1 LFRAPP
7 APSGARFVVPM
18 PPPNVTGILTMGH
31 MLGDTIQDL
40 LARWH
45 RMRGDA
51 VLWVPGIDHAGLATQ
66 VEVRRRLVKE
76 GVDVGALTPDQLR
89 THVETWKRQ
98 HEERILAQI
107 RAGGFSVDWSRYRYT
122 FDEGFVRATRLAFVQ
137 LYHAGLIYRGERIV
151 NWDPKLRTAVSDL
164 EVEHTEEP
172 GELLYVRYDW
182 ADGSGGG
189 IVVATVR
196 PETIFGDIAVAV
208 HPDDPRHASAVGRSV
223 RVPLTERVVPVVSD
237 VGVDR
242 EFGNGALKITPRHDL
257 LDYEIFRRHPELT
270 LPPSILDETGA
281 LEGEWVPERF
291 RGIDRDPARAAVTE
305 SLTAAGLVERRE
317 IRPHSVGR
325 SERTKAVI
333 EPRLSTQWFVRLP
346 ALGGPVLEA
355 VRAGTLRIHPD
366 RWDRTFFRWMESLED
381 WCISRQIVWGHSI
394 PVHYCR
400 ACSKETVEVDPP
412 VKCAHCGSAELQA
425 DPDVLDAWF
434 SSWMWPFAVLGWPE
448 STGDLASYYPASVL
462 VTGRDIMFFW
472 VARMLMAGAFFTGR
486 MPFAD
491 VYFTGMLRDETGRR
505 MSKHLGNSPDPL
517 EVVRERGAD
526 PMRFALVFPTPT
538 DQDGPFGTPSLDG
551 ARNFLTKLW
560 NVARFLQGHL
570 PAGTEPPRTVPDLTG
585 ARLEDRWILSR
596 WSATTRELEEALGA
610 FEFTRAA
617 TALHGFLWHD
627 VADRYL
633 EFSKESLLGTHGPEA
648 TERTRRILLFVVE
661 RTLRQLHPFVPHV
674 TEELWHA
681 LPHDGTMLELA
692 PWPHSEEA
700 PSDPEAEVAM
710 TAVLESLRVYR
721 NLRAETKTPT
731 TERPEAWLR
740 PSTPE
745 TRELLAREGPTVAH
759 LARLG
764 RLTMLA
770 PEARAPVGA
779 AVAVTPYGE
788 HFLLG
793 PPEGPDAREGL
804 VKELDKL
811 LGLLEKSKNKL
822 ADSGFRARAP
832 ANVVAEAEEKVRELT
847 DRIAR
852 IQAKLDEVR
861 PA

>member
-1 LFRAPP
+1 VIPL
-7 APSGARFVVPM
+7 

-31 MLGDTIQDL
+31 MLGGTVQDL

-51 VLWVPGIDHAGLATQ
+51 VLWLPGLDHAGLATQ
-66 VEVRRRLVKE
+66 VEVRRRLAKE
-76 GVDVGALTPDQLR
+76 GIRLETLPPEQIRA
-89 THVETWKRQ
+89 HIETWKHQ
-98 HEERILAQI
+98 HEARILAQM
-107 RAGGFSVDWSRYRYT
+107 RAAGFSVDWSRYRYT
-122 FDEGFVRATRLAFVQ
+122 LDDGFVRATRLAFVR
-137 LYHAGLIYRGERIV
+137 LYDAGLIYRGERIV

-172 GELLYVRYDW
+172 GELLYVRYPW
-182 ADGSGGG
+182 ADGGEGG

-196 PETIFGDIAVAV
+196 PETIFGDVAIAV
-208 HPDDPRHASAVGRSV
+208 HPEDPRHAGAVGRSV
-223 RVPLTERVVPVVSD
+223 RVPLTERVIPVLAD

-242 EFGNGALKITPRHDL
+242 EFGNGALKVTPRHDA

-270 LPPSILDETGA
+270 LPPSILDDVGA

-291 RGIDRDPARAAVTE
+291 RGVDRDPARAAVAE
-305 SLTAAGLVERRE
+305 SLEVAGFVERRE

-346 ALGGPVLEA
+346 ALAPPVMESVRSGA
-355 VRAGTLRIHPD
+355 VRIHPD
-366 RWDRTFFRWMESLED
+366 RWDKTFFRWMESLQD
-381 WCISRQIVWGHSI
+381 WCISRQIVWGHPI
-394 PVHYCR
+394 PVHYCG
-400 ACSKETVEVDPP
+400 ACRKETVTVDPP
-412 VKCAHCGSAELQA
+412 VRCAHCGSPDLRA
-425 DPDVLDAWF
+425 DPDVLDTWF
-434 SSWMWPFAVLGWPE
+434 SSWLWPFVTLGWPE
-448 STGDLASYYPASVL
+448 VTGDFRAYYPASVL

-472 VARMLMAGAFFTGR
+472 VARMLMAGAYFTDR
-486 MPFAD
+486 PPFPD

-526 PMRFALVFPTPT
+526 PMRFALLFPTPT
-538 DQDGPFGTPSLDG
+538 DQDGPFGTASLDG

-570 PAGTEPPRTVPDLTG
+570 PEGTAPPRSVPDLTD

-596 WSATTRELEEALGA
+596 WSATAREVDEALGA

-617 TALHGFLWHD
+617 TALHGFLWHH

-633 EFSKESLLGTHGPEA
+633 EISKESLLGAHGPA
-648 TERTRRILLFVVE
+648 STERTRRILLFVVE

-681 LPHDGTMLELA
+681 LPHEGTMLELA
-692 PWPHSEEA
+692 PWPSPEEA

-710 TAVLESLRVYR
+710 AAVLESLRVYR
-721 NLRAETKTPT
+721 NLRSETKTPT
-731 TERPEAWLR
+731 TERPTAWIRPATAEAR
-740 PSTPE
+740 I
-745 TRELLAREGPTVAH
+745 LLTQQGPTVAH
-759 LARLG
+759 LACLG
-764 RLTMLA
+764 ALHLLDPDA
-770 PEARAPVGA
+770 PAPPGA
-779 AVAVTPYGE
+779 AGAVTPYGE

-804 VKELDKL
+804 VKELEKL
-811 LGLLEKSKNKL
+811 EGLLQKSQAKL
-822 ADSGFRARAP
+822 ADAGFRARAP
-832 ANVVAEAEEKVRELT
+832 PAVVAESEEKARELGE
-847 DRIAR
+847 RIAR
-852 IQAKLDEVR
+852 IRAQLAEGR
-861 PA
+861 AP